1 MSREPVCTLPGCMDG
16 PTGRATRGRMDGGR
30 QPVTTGRQTCDEQ
43 QLRRVVAGLSPADLE
58 AWARG
63 DTDHRVPLGCGDRA
77 AQAAR
82 AEQQRRQ
89 NNATA
94 AQAAAAHER
103 AGGGTEARQTV
114 PDTLTLPVVGEIP
127 TTHAL
132 AAGAGLA
139 LLASGTDGG
148 AALVSGG
155 RPDAVGSPNSNGVP
169 QIKRVDV
176 PEDGDFYHVRVRQ
189 PGRFDKIRTPAW
201 ARRVSG
207 DISKNSQVK
216 MGRSKDSGRW
226 FVQAVLIERTRGK
239 SEADARRLARRIVAE
254 IEDTD
259 DDGDGDTD
267 GSGGPDTAG
276 SMPSPSNFES
286 WSEFSTAWLEA
297 GGDLARA
304 GDVWQE

>member
-1 MSREPVCTLPGCMDG
+1 M
-16 PTGRATRGRMDGGR
+16 ARGRRGGR
-30 QPVTTGRQTCDEQ
+30 QGVTTGRQPATCDEA
-43 QLRRVVAGLSPADLE
+43 QLRRVVAGLSDADLE
-58 AWARG
+58 AWSRG
-63 DTDHRVPLGCGDRA
+63 DPDTRVPAGCSAQRA

-82 AEQQRRQ
+82 AEQQRRA
-89 NNATA
+89 NNQAADEA
-94 AQAAAAHER
+94 AQARNR
-103 AGGGTEARQTV
+103 ADDPTAFQSLPATIDV
-114 PDTLTLPVVGEIP
+114 PILGSVR

-267 GSGGPDTAG
+267 GSGSSGV
-276 SMPSPSNFES
+276 PSPRSGEDRTDFMSRCLSATDGDMAACAAAWES
-286 WSEFSTAWLEA
+286 
-297 GGDLARA
+297 
-304 GDVWQE
+304 